1 MIVPNAPH
9 SAAAVA
15 DHYDELDPFY
25 RELWGEHVH
34 HGLWRTGRESA
45 AVAVEQ
51 LVERV
56 AAALDL
62 APGEHVVDVGAGYGA
77 TARLLAARYGAHV
90 VGVTLSPAQHAYAA
104 AQPCAPGAPRF
115 LLGDWLACPLP
126 DAAFDAALAIEST
139 EHMGDTTAAFRQAH
153 RVLRPGGRL
162 AVCAWIARDGARPW
176 EVRHLLEPICREGR
190 LAGLGTEG
198 DYRAALAA
206 AGFADVAVDDL
217 SAQVKGTWP
226 RCARALAAR
235 LVRDRRYRQFVASA
249 ASRNRVFALTLLRI
263 WAAYE
268 VGAMRYLL
276 ITARRPAR

>member
-45 AVAVEQ
+45 ALAVEQ

-62 APGEHVVDVGAGYGA
+62 APGERVVDVGAGYGA

-90 VGVTLSPAQHAYAA
+90 VGITLSPAQHAYAA
-104 AQPCAPGAPRF
+104 ARPAAPGAPRF
-115 LLGDWLACPLP
+115 LLGDWLAAPLP

-139 EHMGDTTAAFRQAH
+139 EHMGDIAAAFRQAH

-198 DYRAALAA
+198 DYRDALAA
-206 AGFADVAVDDL
+206 AGLADVGVADL

-235 LVRDRRYRQFVASA
+235 LVRERRYRRFVASA

-276 ITARRPAR
+276 ITARRPER